1 MAAFRCNELKSTAEL
16 VRLYLT
22 TPPLEDLKADPN
34 FVQKMWEV
42 ETLFEDLVKRQDL
55 PAHLSVTFEG
65 LRIYRRDGYVGKF
78 SLIGRDLVRLQLQ
91 LINAWV
97 EMWCK

>member
-22 TPPLEDLKADPN
+22 TPPYEELKAGPN
-34 FVQKMWEV
+34 FVQEIWEV
-42 ETLFEDLVKRQDL
+42 EDLFEDLVKRRDL

-65 LRIYRRDGYVGKF
+65 LRLYRREEHDCTF
-78 SLIGRDLVRLQLQ
+78 CLIGRDLVRLQLQ
-91 LINAWV
+91 LLNVWV